1 LRVLLVVKTKF
12 MESLGPMYLKSV
24 IQHNCHHECLITDLP
39 NAIATAESFQ
49 PHIIGYSIMTGDME
63 KFRGLNMNI
72 PSMPVSIVGGPD
84 PTFFPEGYKWAD
96 MVIPGEAE
104 QIMADLLRTGQVY
117 GDLDSLPWPA
127 RDDYPGMKVR
137 DFIAS
142 RGCTYGKCGYCYN
155 STWERLYPDLPKLR
169 VRSARDVVNEVASTN
184 PEFVYFQD
192 STFGLSHEWLREFAR
207 LYAVYVKAPYHVHLR
222 PNQVTDERA
231 SLLAGSGCVS
241 MKMALETASDRLR
254 KLINRGN
261 STNEH
266 ALAASDVLRKYGVA
280 CILQNILGLPSA
292 TIEDDLYTLEIN
304 IRCRPAYAWSSI
316 FQPYPMTELAQICE
330 REGWYTGDYSE
341 ISDNF
346 FDNSVLSFTDE
357 HKEQIVCL
365 QRVFAFCV
373 ETQTMPEVKDLTY
386 ATLPKFIHN
395 TMRKIGDRRMFANAL

>member
-1 LRVLLVVKTKF
+1 MRVLLVVKSKF

-63 KFRGLNMNI
+63 KFRDLNMNI
-72 PSMPVSIVGGPD
+72 PSMPVSIAGGPD
-84 PTFFPEGYKWAD
+84 PTFFPDGYGWAD

-104 QIMADLLRTGQVY
+104 QIMADLLRTGQIY

-155 STWERLYPDLPKLR
+155 STWERLYPNLPKIR

-231 SLLAGSGCVS
+231 SLLAGAGCVS

-266 ALAASDVLRKYGVA
+266 ALAASDVLRKHGVA

-346 FDNSVLSFTDE
+346 FDNSVLTFTDE

>member
-1 LRVLLVVKTKF
+1 MRVLLVVKSKF

-39 NAIATAESFQ
+39 NAIRTAEIFK
-49 PHIIGYSIMTGDME
+49 PEIIGYSIMTGDME
-63 KFRGLNMNI
+63 KFRDLNMKI
-72 PSMPVSIVGGPD
+72 PTMPVSIVGGPD
-84 PTFFPEGYKWAD
+84 PTFFPEGYGWAD
-96 MVIPGEAE
+96 MTIKGEAE
-104 QIMADLLRTGQVY
+104 QQIADLLHTGQVY

-169 VRSARDVVNEVASTN
+169 VRSARDVVNEIASTK

-192 STFGLSHEWLREFAR
+192 STFGLSHEWLKEFTR
-207 LYAVYVKAPYHVHLR
+207 LYRQNVGAPYHVHLR

-231 SLLAGSGCVS
+231 RLLSGSNCVS

-261 STNEH
+261 SNNED
-266 ALAASDVLRKYGVA
+266 ALNASNVLLRHGITY
-280 CILQNILGLPSA
+280 ILQNILGLPSA
-292 TIEDDLYTLEIN
+292 TIEDDLYTLETN

-330 REGWYTGDYSE
+330 REGWYTGNYSE

-346 FDNSVLSFTDE
+346 FDNSVLNFTDE

-365 QRVFAFCV
+365 QRIFAFCV
-373 ETQTMPEVKDLTY
+373 ETQTMPEVKDLNY
-386 ATLPKFIHN
+386 NNLPKFIHD
-395 TMRKIGDRRMFANAL
+395 TMRKVGDRRMFRYV